1 MLASALSVP
10 FMDLLKH
17 RFLRFFPP
25 EQAKRLAKNARRVTF
40 PAGKVIFEEND
51 APGAVYLVLA
61 GRVEILKHSSGEHYH
76 TLACAGPNDYFG
88 ELGCLDGSGRSARAL
103 AQTEVKAALLPRWIF
118 LDVLSRCP
126 WETTMGLFMHVIGNL
141 RETDAHFVR
150 ELIRKEKITLIGEM
164 ANSILH
170 DFRSPVT
177 SIQLAAGSVIKHH
190 DDAITRQ
197 ACDTISRQLRRMS
210 SMLEEVLEYARGET
224 HLDRSPAPLH
234 ELFASLISLNADALR
249 ETGITVRVRATNLIV
264 VLDHNRMFRVLQN
277 LLTNAVEAIGPGKQ
291 GVITLSARRLKGAC
305 EISVRDNGPGLPKL
319 IWGTLFQPFTTYG
332 KRGGTG
338 LGLAIA
344 KGIVD
349 AHGGKITFRSKK
361 GAGTVFRIRLPLP
374 T

>member
-1 MLASALSVP
+1 MQ
-10 FMDLLKH
+10 LLKH

-25 EQAKRLAKNARRVTF
+25 EQAARLAKNARRVTY
-40 PAGKVIFEEND
+40 PARKVIFEEND
-51 APGAVYLVLA
+51 PPDAIYLVLS

-76 TLACAGPNDYFG
+76 TLACAEAGDYFG

-103 AQTEVKAALLPRWIF
+103 TQTEVKAAMLPRWIF

-126 WETTMGLFMHVIGNL
+126 WETTMGLFMHVIENL
-141 RETDAHFVR
+141 RQTNAHFVQ

-177 SIQLAAGSVIKHH
+177 SIQLAVGSVIKRH
-190 DDAITRQ
+190 DDDATRQ
-197 ACDTISRQLRRMS
+197 SCETISRQLRRMS
-210 SMLEEVLEYARGET
+210 SMLEEVLEFARGET
-224 HLDRSPAPLH
+224 RLDRSPAQLH
-234 ELFASLISLNADALR
+234 ELFANLISLNADTLR
-249 ETGITVRVRATNLIV
+249 DAGIAVRVRATNLIV
-264 VLDHNRMFRVLQN
+264 VLDHNRMIRVLQN
-277 LLTNAVEAIGPGKQ
+277 LLTNAIEAIGPGRH
-291 GVITLSARRLKGAC
+291 GAITLSARRLKGAC
-305 EISVRDNGPGLPKL
+305 EIALRDNGPGIPKV

-349 AHGGKITFRSKK
+349 AHGGEVTFQTKK

-374 T
+374 A